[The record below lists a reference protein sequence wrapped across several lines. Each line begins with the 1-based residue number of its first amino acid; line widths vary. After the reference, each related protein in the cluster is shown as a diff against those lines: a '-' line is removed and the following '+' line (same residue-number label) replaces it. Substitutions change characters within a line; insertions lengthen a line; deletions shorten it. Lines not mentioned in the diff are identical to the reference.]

1 MLKVTKLQ
9 THVAFNQLFNLILLV
24 ASLISLGST
33 FHNAA
38 VDVSINLLPNRIVL
52 LRCGT
57 SEVDDA
63 ERSALAGECQW
74 TRSIMHC
81 GAS

>member
-1 MLKVTKLQ
+1 MYSNVKKK
-9 THVAFNQLFNLILLV
+9 
-24 ASLISLGST
+24 ISLGRP

-38 VDVSINLLPNRIVL
+38 VDVSINLFPNRIVL

-63 ERSALAGECQW
+63 ERSALAGEYQW
-74 TRSIMHC
+74 NRSIMYC